1 MGSLYCLAFFVEQA
15 FPHIAM
21 KFAPTTPEFLARL
34 IGRTCDLAL
43 VLDANSVV
51 VDVSLGKS
59 ELTVLGC
66 QDWLGR
72 PLAEALTSESLPK
85 LKALMADAKSTADPV
100 WRHLNHVVPGADDFA
115 MQYTALSLDDQGHV
129 FLLGRDLE
137 SVAQVQRQLVETQQA
152 MERDYV
158 RLRHLESRYRLLLDT
173 SREPVL
179 VVDAN
184 SYIVIDASVSAQ
196 AVFKDPQRRL
206 VGREVFDCFEGEGR
220 QELRAALS
228 MSLATGRME
237 MCRSRMLG
245 ATQDCTVTACVF
257 RQEGGAQF
265 LLRMHAQDAR
275 GDAPVSVDESQGNVL
290 VQKAPM
296 GIVLTDRQGRIQGAN
311 EEFLSLIGAMSVS
324 QLKGQSMDAWLQRSG
339 VDWGVLN
346 THLRQQQTVRGF
358 ATELLSLSGLTL
370 AVEISA
376 VTLGPAHSD
385 VPYALFVRD
394 MERQRQN
401 ANPASSVGMAGSVA
415 ELAGLV
421 GRMPMKDIVGETI
434 DMIER
439 QCIQSALTL
448 TQNNRASAAEML
460 GVSRQSLYVK
470 LRRFGMASD
479 EETTVQN

>member
-1 MGSLYCLAFFVEQA
+1 MKLA
-15 FPHIAM
+15 PLTH
-21 KFAPTTPEFLARL
+21 EFLARL

-43 VLDANSVV
+43 VLDANGMV

-72 PLAEALTSESLPK
+72 PLADALTSESLPK
-85 LKALMADAKSTADPV
+85 LKALMADAKGAGEPV

-115 MQYTALSLDDQGHV
+115 MQYTTLSLDDQGHV

-137 SVAQVQRQLVETQQA
+137 AVAQVQRQLVETQQA

-179 VVDAN
+179 MVDAN
-184 SYIVIDASVSAQ
+184 SFTVIDASLSAQ
-196 AVFKDPQRRL
+196 AVFKDQRRL
-206 VGREVFDCFEGEGR
+206 VGREVFDCFEGVGR

-228 MSLATGRME
+228 MTLATGRME

-245 ATQDCTVTACVF
+245 ASQDCTVTACVF
-257 RQEGGAQF
+257 RHEGSAQF
-265 LLRMHAQDAR
+265 LLRMHGQEVR
-275 GDAPVSVDESQGNVL
+275 GDSPTPVDESQGHAL
-290 VQKAPM
+290 VQKAPI
-296 GIVLTDRQGRIQGAN
+296 GIVLTDRQGRIHSAN
-311 EEFLSLIGAMSVS
+311 EEFLSLVGAMSVS

-346 THLRQQQTVRGF
+346 THLRQQQSVRGF

-376 VTLGPAHSD
+376 VTLGSAQSD
-385 VPYALFVRD
+385 TPYALFVRD
-394 MERQRQN
+394 MERQRQS
-401 ANPASSVGMAGSVA
+401 ANPSSSVGMTGSVA
-415 ELAGLV
+415 ELASLV

-470 LRRFGMASD
+470 LRRFGMVSD
-479 EETTVQN
+479 GDSNIQN